1 MSRLVRVSGQAVCL
15 VDSVQKQAGILADAT
30 EHGCTRVVLNP
41 TPKTVK
47 ALETL
52 RDFLY
57 TLASKTTRA
66 VG

>member
-1 MSRLVRVSGQAVCL
+1 MSGQAVCL
-15 VDSVQKQAGILADAT
+15 VHSIKKQAGILADAT
-30 EHGCTRVVLNP
+30 EHGCTRVVLNL

-57 TLASKTTRA
+57 TLASETT
-66 VG
+66 